1 MPTRQRVR
9 KNETESAA
17 ALYSLLRKIDS
28 ESTLPYTAVE
38 EVRAMVGENI
48 ITKMEAIQ
56 IENKAGLDALRI
68 AVGENKGAIAENKAA
83 IVANKAAIVENT
95 RAIDRFDATLKA
107 HLDVYAKQY
116 WALVWILGS
125 IAVGAILAVLKY
137 VFRF

>member
-83 IVANKAAIVENT
+83 IVENT